1 MALDTRFRLMDDE
14 TLTALKSSCLQQI
27 KAIEG
32 AGQSHSMNGRNVAM
46 ANLGEL
52 YDKLA
57 NISAAI
63 TWKADQA
70 NSGGLGYASRFTD
83 YSTPE

>member
-1 MALDTRFRLMDDE
+1 MDDE
-14 TLTALKSSCLQQI
+14 TLSALKSSCLQQI

-32 AGQSHSMNGRNVAM
+32 AGQSHSMNGRNVSM
-46 ANLGEL
+46 AGLDGL

-63 TWKADQA
+63 SWKAAQA
-70 NSGGLGYASRFTD
+70 GTGNLGYASTYTD
-83 YSTPE
+83 FSQG

>member
-1 MALDTRFRLMDDE
+1 MDSA
-14 TLTALKSSCLQQI
+14 TLEALKSSCLQQI

-32 AGQSHSMNGRNVAM
+32 AGQSHSMNGRNAAM
-46 ANLGEL
+46 ANLDGL

-63 TWKADQA
+63 AWKAQNEADG
-70 NSGGLGYASRFTD
+70 NLGYASRYTD
-83 YSTPE
+83 FSCG

>member
-1 MALDTRFRLMDDE
+1 MDDA
-14 TLTALKSSCLQQI
+14 TLEALKTSCLTQI

-46 ANLGEL
+46 GNLDSL

-57 NISAAI
+57 NITSAQA
-63 TWKADQA
+63 WKAQNAADG
-70 NSGGLGYASRFTD
+70 NLGYASRYTD
-83 YSTPE
+83 FSQG